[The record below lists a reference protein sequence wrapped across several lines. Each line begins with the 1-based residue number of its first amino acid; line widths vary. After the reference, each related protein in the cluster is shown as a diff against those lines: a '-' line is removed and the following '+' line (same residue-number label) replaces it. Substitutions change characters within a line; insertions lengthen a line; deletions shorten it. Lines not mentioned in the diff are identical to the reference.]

1 MSTSGE
7 SSGPPTFV
15 LGVGAQKAGTTWVYR
30 YLQESPEFAAG
41 YRKEY
46 HVFDTL
52 DLESEAWSR
61 NRIIT
66 LAETA
71 LTDLREGR
79 PADAA
84 VLHRM
89 SMYGNP
95 AYYYDYF
102 AALLSQEPGRHV
114 TADMTPAYA
123 LLSVERLREIRRR
136 FAERGIRVVAVFLMR
151 DPVERIWSQLRMQH
165 QRKAGPGD
173 PSAEERVREQ
183 YAAPQYAARSE
194 YHRTIDTLD
203 EAFGDD
209 VHYEFYERLFTP
221 DAVAALCRA
230 IGISMHPPA
239 LERRRNEAPAEADLP
254 ESTRRTV
261 AVHLSEVYRRVAER
275 FPDVELQ
282 ALWPSAKYVA

>member
-1 MSTSGE
+1 MGE
-7 SSGPPTFV
+7 GPEQSRTFV
-15 LGVGAQKAGTTWVYR
+15 LGVGAQKAGTTWLYR
-30 YLQESPEFAAG
+30 YLQESPEFVAG

-52 DLESEAWSR
+52 DLASESWTR

-66 LAETA
+66 LAESA

-102 AALLSQEPGRHV
+102 AALLQQEPDRHV
-114 TADMTPAYA
+114 TADVTPAYA
-123 LLSVERLREIRRR
+123 LLSVGRLREIRQE
-136 FAERGIRVVAVFLMR
+136 FADRGVRAVAVFLMR
-151 DPVERIWSQLRMQH
+151 DPVDRIWSQLRMQH
-165 QRKAGPGD
+165 QRKAAPGD
-173 PSAEERVREQ
+173 PSAEQRVLEQ
-183 YAAPQYAARSE
+183 YAEPQYAARSE
-194 YHRTIDTLD
+194 YHRTIEALD

-209 VHYEFYERLFTP
+209 VHYDFYERLFTP
-221 DAVAALCRA
+221 EAVAGLCEA
-230 IGISMHPPA
+230 VGISMHPPA

-254 ESTRRTV
+254 DSTQRTV
-261 AVHLSEVYRRVAER
+261 ATHLSEVYRRVAER
-275 FPDVELQ
+275 FPDVDL
-282 ALWPSAKYVA
+282 AAIWPSARHVS

>member
-1 MSTSGE
+1 MGE
-7 SSGPPTFV
+7 GPEESRTFV
-15 LGVGAQKAGTTWVYR
+15 LGVGARKAGTTWLYR

-52 DLESEAWSR
+52 DLESERWSR

-66 LAETA
+66 LAERA
-71 LTDLREGR
+71 LTELREGR

-102 AALLSQEPGRHV
+102 AALLSREPGRHV
-114 TADMTPAYA
+114 TADLTPAYA
-123 LLSVERLREIRRR
+123 LLSVERLREIRRE
-136 FAERGIRVVAVFLMR
+136 FAERGVRAVAVFLMR
-151 DPVERIWSQLRMQH
+151 DPVDRIWSQLRMQH
-165 QRKAGPGD
+165 QRSAAPGD
-173 PSAEERVREQ
+173 PSAEEQVLEQ
-183 YAAPQYAARSE
+183 YAAPQYTAHSE
-194 YHRTIDTLD
+194 YHRTIDALD
-203 EAFGDD
+203 EAFDAD

-221 DAVAALCRA
+221 EAVTDLCSA

-239 LERRRNEAPAEADLP
+239 LERRRNDAPPEADLA
-254 ESTRRTV
+254 ESTQRTV
-261 AVHLSEVYRRVAER
+261 AAHLGEVYRRVADR
-275 FPDVELQ
+275 FPDADLD
-282 ALWPSAKYVA
+282 ALWPSTRYLP

>member
-1 MSTSGE
+1 MSTNGV

-15 LGVGAQKAGTTWVYR
+15 LGVGAQKAGTTWFYR

-52 DLESEAWSR
+52 DLESESWSR

-71 LTDLREGR
+71 LADLREGR

-102 AALLSQEPGRHV
+102 TALLSREPGRHV

-123 LLSVERLREIRRR
+123 LLSVERLREIRQE
-136 FAERGIRVVAVFLMR
+136 FAARGVRAVAVYLMR
-151 DPVERIWSQLRMQH
+151 DPVDRIWSQLRMQH
-165 QRKAGPGD
+165 QRKGAPGD
-173 PSAEERVREQ
+173 RSAEERVLEQ
-183 YAAPQYAARSE
+183 HAEPQYAARSK
-194 YHRTIDTLD
+194 YHRTIEVLD

-221 DAVAALCRA
+221 EAVAALCRA

-239 LERRRNEAPAEADLP
+239 LERRSNEAPAEADLP
-254 ESTRRTV
+254 ESTQRTV
-261 AVHLSEVYRRVAER
+261 AAHLAEVYRRVGER
-275 FPDVELQ
+275 FPEVDLR
-282 ALWPSAKYVA
+282 ALWPSARFVP